1 MSTSVKHNLHICFLF
16 LLYTM
21 LNDVYCMYALRQIHS
36 IRMQPSTKAYW
47 ISKHLHDI
55 RKPSV
60 DQGFQLLF
68 QCGLAQKLTE
78 YECTEKM

>member
-1 MSTSVKHNLHICFLF
+1 
-16 LLYTM
+16 M
-21 LNDVYCMYALRQIHS
+21 LNDVYVCTSTNSFHQNAA
-36 IRMQPSTKAYW
+36 STKAYW

-68 QCGLAQKLTE
+68 QYGLAQKLTE

>member
-1 MSTSVKHNLHICFLF
+1 
-16 LLYTM
+16 
-21 LNDVYCMYALRQIHS
+21 
-36 IRMQPSTKAYW
+36 MQPSTKAYW

-68 QCGLAQKLTE
+68 QYGLAQKLTE

>member
-21 LNDVYCMYALRQIHS
+21 LNDVYVCTSTNSS

>member
-1 MSTSVKHNLHICFLF
+1 M
-16 LLYTM
+16 
-21 LNDVYCMYALRQIHS
+21 MYMNALRQIHS

-68 QCGLAQKLTE
+68 QYGLAQKLIE

>member
-1 MSTSVKHNLHICFLF
+1 
-16 LLYTM
+16 M
-21 LNDVYCMYALRQIHS
+21 LNDVMYALRQIHS

-68 QCGLAQKLTE
+68 QYGLAQKLTE